1 MQVRLPAALRSG
13 IQRLAREYKCDVA
26 ALVVIAA
33 EEMVAAHQA
42 ARRQKTAPRRK
53 PHATRSEVP
62 HAEVAPRP
70 PAAGREAASPAPRT
84 YQAKGCAACGNPFAP
99 TGPNAKVCPR
109 CRAGFAENRSSE
121 AQLETVWDGSKGRQ
135 GASLTSH

>member
-33 EEMVAAHQA
+33 EEMVAAHQRP
-42 ARRQKTAPRRK
+42 ARRQRKPARRKLVVGSRKPVTVVRQTAAAPLTTAP
-53 PHATRSEVP
+53 TD
-62 HAEVAPRP
+62 
-70 PAAGREAASPAPRT
+70 GRT
-84 YQAKGCAACGNPFAP
+84 YQPKPCAGCGNPFTP
-99 TGPNAKVCPR
+99 TGARSKR
-109 CRAGFAENRSSE
+109 CRGCKAQPTRAERPASE
-121 AQLETVWDGSKGRQ
+121 FETVWDGSKGRQ